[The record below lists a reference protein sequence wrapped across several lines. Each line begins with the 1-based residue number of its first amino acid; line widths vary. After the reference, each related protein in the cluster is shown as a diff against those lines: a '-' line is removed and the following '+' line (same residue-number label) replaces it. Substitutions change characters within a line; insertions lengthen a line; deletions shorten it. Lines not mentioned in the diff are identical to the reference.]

1 MACRSVA
8 RHILSIISVNYS
20 TPHVIKKELALDV
33 SLYAF
38 LQILSVHS
46 FEKIQLS
53 CAFQG
58 REKANCDDPFDNQ
71 MNWFDS

>member
-1 MACRSVA
+1 MPLYGASYTEYYIGELLDPTC
-8 RHILSIISVNYS
+8 
-20 TPHVIKKELALDV
+20 IKKELALDV
-33 SLYAF
+33 SLYTF

-58 REKANCDDPFDNQ
+58 RDNANCDDPFDNQ
-71 MNWFDS
+71 MNLFDS